1 MKLKMTKKKVLTAV
15 VIISMAAAGML
26 AKRFLQPVAKTEDSS
41 AEFQRTV
48 RLEKGSLE
56 DAVVVKGT
64 VKSAESSSVTAVV
77 QGKIKDLKVKEGDI
91 VKKGDIIAVLD
102 NSDLSDEIDKKK
114 KDIAQA
120 KADLKT
126 AFDRLTKQQEESG
139 AHKDQVIREQADLVS
154 RAKTAADDAARP
166 VSSCSAEVNNAKMQ
180 LNNANSEIAGKQSA
194 MADADQK
201 RKNAYEAWQADPTDK
216 AKEEAY
222 NTADT
227 AYKKAETEFNTAKT
241 VFNYDAL
248 SSAYAEAQSRC
259 TAAQTAK
266 DTAANAYQDALNAQ
280 KSAIAAEDKA
290 ISDLNIQA
298 AEAKKKWMDYTGE
311 DELKELNKKADSSAV
326 RAETSGKV
334 TELKAK
340 IGSVP
345 KDEIATIQSVD
356 NLVVETSV
364 QPYDVSRI
372 KTDQKVILTAD
383 TSKQDIQ
390 GKVIRISST
399 ASGGGTDGSGASFTV
414 IVQILNPDSV
424 YIGTSVTGRII
435 VSEKS
440 DVYTVPKD
448 AVSTDGSDSY
458 VMVLKEDGT
467 YQKTKVETGDANEF
481 NIEIKG
487 PDVKEGMEVL
497 AVYDWNGLRDQQ
509 KEKINNADRQQQ

>member
-1 MKLKMTKKKVLTAV
+1 MKLKMTKKKILIAAVLIAMTA
-15 VIISMAAAGML
+15 SGML
-26 AKRFLQPVAKTEDSS
+26 AKQFLQPAAKADDSS

-56 DAVVVKGT
+56 DAVVIKGT

-102 NSDLSDEIDKKK
+102 NADLSDEIAKKK

-126 AFDRLTKQQEESG
+126 AFDRLTKQQEEAG
-139 AHKDQVIREQADLVS
+139 AHKDQVAREQSDLVS
-154 RAKTAADDAARP
+154 RAKTAADDAARTASSCP
-166 VSSCSAEVNNAKMQ
+166 ADVSSAKAQLDSATALIKNNQ
-180 LNNANSEIAGKQSA
+180 DIF
-194 MADADQK
+194 D
-201 RKNAYEAWQADPTDK
+201 
-216 AKEEAY
+216 EAY
-222 NTADT
+222 SRRED
-227 AYKKAETEFNTAKT
+227 AYKKNQAGQLTEEEFQQFVNSYLKAESELMIAKSKN
-241 VFNYDAL
+241 NYDTLNA
-248 SSAYAEAQSRC
+248 AYTEAQSKC
-259 TAAQTAK
+259 TAAQTAR

-280 KSAIAAEDKA
+280 KSAMAAEDKA
-290 ISDLNIQA
+290 ISELNVQA

-311 DELKELNKKADSSAV
+311 DELKELDKKADSSSI

-372 KTDQKVILTAD
+372 KAEQKVILNAD

-414 IVQILNPDSV
+414 LVQIMNPDSV

-435 VSEKS
+435 VSEKE

-448 AVSTDGSDSY
+448 AVSTEDGGSY
-458 VMVLKEDGT
+458 VMVMKEDGT
-467 YQKTKVETGDANEF
+467 YQKTNVETGDANEF

-509 KEKINNADRQQQ
+509 KEKISNADSQQQ